1 MAALADPRHEQHEEM
16 KEWVGG
22 AWDATRFS
30 LEDTKAGLKRVKA

>member
-1 MAALADPRHEQHEEM
+1 MADPKHEQHEEM

-22 AWDATRFS
+22 TWDATRFR